1 MEFQNFE
8 LSEKRIKDTPDA
20 PPEFSLYMSHI

>member
-1 MEFQNFE
+1 MEFQIFE